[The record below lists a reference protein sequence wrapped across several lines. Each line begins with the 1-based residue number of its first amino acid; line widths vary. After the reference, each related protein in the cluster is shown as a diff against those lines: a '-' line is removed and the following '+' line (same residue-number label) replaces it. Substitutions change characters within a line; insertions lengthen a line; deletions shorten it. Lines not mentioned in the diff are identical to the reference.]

1 MVALEIH
8 DRYMTQSD
16 ITDFPMIL
24 IAAVSGRDRYPQS
37 NLPIYL
43 AIHLSLKNQL
53 MMKS

>member
-1 MVALEIH
+1 MVALEVH
-8 DRYMTQSD
+8 DRHMAQSD

>member
-1 MVALEIH
+1 MVALEVH
-8 DRYMTQSD
+8 DRHMAQSD
-16 ITDFPMIL
+16 ITDFSMIL